1 METHNKKRAETHN
14 KKRAKTHNK
23 KRAKTH
29 IKKRAVFRARSIP
42 GHGTRRARGDRPQIQ
57 LEQRQQHRGGA
68 RCRGAEMSIFYSFCT
83 VYLVLHTKHL
93 SRQARYKDA
102 GNVETSET
110 FLQANALPAE
120 HRLGFLVFLEDFVS
134 STTTTTTTTTT
145 ASHET
150 KGRLEIGLAKGG
162 SGGGGHAEA
171 EGGGGAVFSPEALE
185 GLRAE
190 CIKYSTPEVQLI
202 PGYTI
207 DSNLGNRMMF
217 IGPTVRRFAKTSSR

>member
-1 METHNKKRAETHN
+1 MT
-14 KKRAKTHNK
+14 
-23 KRAKTH
+23 
-29 IKKRAVFRARSIP
+29 
-42 GHGTRRARGDRPQIQ
+42 
-57 LEQRQQHRGGA
+57 
-68 RCRGAEMSIFYSFCT
+68 IFYSFCT
-83 VYLVLHTKHL
+83 VYLVVHTKDL

-134 STTTTTTTTTT
+134 TTTTTTTTTTT

-150 KGRLEIGLAKGG
+150 KGRLEIGLAKGSG
-162 SGGGGHAEA
+162 GGGGGHAEA
-171 EGGGGAVFSPEALE
+171 EGGGGTVFSPEALE